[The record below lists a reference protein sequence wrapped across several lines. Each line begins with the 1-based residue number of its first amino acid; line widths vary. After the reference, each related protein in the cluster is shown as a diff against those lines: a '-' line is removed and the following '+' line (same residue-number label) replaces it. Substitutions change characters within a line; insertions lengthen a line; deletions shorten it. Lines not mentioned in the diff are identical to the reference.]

1 MHLLI
6 TMWGCIQCFHKL
18 WEETGSWSCCKFK
31 QLSLSMVKAHFQKR
45 HSKQHKDSEIP
56 FDACSTMHKFCPI
69 LSFINFAFG
78 KKGIENATS
87 HNMNT
92 IHVCKKT
99 RHLSIDVLYH
109 SPSIPLQILTSEHF
123 LDIQII

>member
-1 MHLLI
+1 
-6 TMWGCIQCFHKL
+6 
-18 WEETGSWSCCKFK
+18 
-31 QLSLSMVKAHFQKR
+31 MVKAHFQKR